1 MSVKTDQSYFLT
13 YKLVCTIEQEDKKM
27 STTTNM
33 LQSHVDS
40 IAEELRRVYDGE
52 VIADEG
58 DALSYGIDE
67 GEPLS
72 FWDYFNDAL
81 DIEYTIGSDMSFRGV
96 RVMVTCGGPNIYVDT
111 VRGEVFGAW
120 WGDTASAWIPS
131 EICDEINTVFEEL
144 YECSR

>member
-1 MSVKTDQSYFLT
+1 
-13 YKLVCTIEQEDKKM
+13 M
-27 STTTNM
+27 STTTDM

-40 IAEELRRVYDGE
+40 IAEELKRVYEGE
-52 VIADEG
+52 VIADED
-58 DALSYGIDE
+58 DAQCYGIEE

-96 RVMVTCGGPNIYVDT
+96 RIMVACGGPNIYVDT

-120 WGDTASAWIPS
+120 WCETARAWIPS
-131 EICDEINTVFEEL
+131 EVCNEIDAVFEEL
-144 YECSR
+144 YACSR